1 MTINFGDGTT
11 LDSATISAGKVLQV
25 VEGRKTD
32 KFATTSNS
40 FVDVPSLTVSIT
52 PAASSNKVLIRA
64 VVSVGMGGGGID
76 GFFRLLRGT
85 TAVKVDQCTRMG
97 SSEENPTCVME
108 RLDSPSTTSSTTYK
122 VQAKVSSNEIFVNRD
137 GSNDQLGES
146 TITAIEID

>member
-32 KFATTSNS
+32 KFATTSGS
-40 FVDVPSLTVSIT
+40 FVDVPSLTVNIT
-52 PAASSNKVLIRA
+52 PAASSNKVLVRA

-122 VQAKVSSNEIFVNRD
+122 VQAKVSSNELFVNRD

-146 TITAIEID
+146 TITVIEID